1 MTDSTAPPLAATN
14 SVLTRP
20 LRKPQVF
27 WEQTVQRLLHDRA
40 GVVGLAI
47 IGLLVA
53 AAVFAPVIAPADP
66 YEIGSGFPFTPPS
79 SEHLMGTD
87 DLGRDVF
94 SRVLYGARVSLRVAV
109 FSVAAALVIAVPL
122 GLAAGYFGGP
132 VDTVISR
139 LFDTIFA
146 FPAILL
152 GIGFVAVLGPDLQN
166 VIIAVAIINI
176 PTIGR
181 LIRATVLGQRDQD
194 YVEAIRVAGASTA
207 RITFGHILPNAI
219 PPLFVQVALAAGE
232 AVLLEAA
239 FSFLGLG
246 SRPPTPSWGTM
257 LNEGRRFLDRAPWLG
272 FFPGLAIT
280 LMIFGLNS
288 LGDGVRNALDP
299 HRWRQTTHRTE
310 AKGA

>member
-1 MTDSTAPPLAATN
+1 MRSAAPPVAVSHGTLART
-14 SVLTRP
+14 P
-20 LRKPQVF
+20 RKPRAF
-27 WEQTVQRLLHDRA
+27 WEQTLYRLLHDRA
-40 GVVGLAI
+40 GVVGFVILSV
-47 IGLLVA
+47 LVA
-53 AAVFAPVIAPADP
+53 AAIFATAIAPADP
-66 YEIGSGFPFTPPS
+66 YEIGSGRPFAPPS
-79 SEHLMGTD
+79 GEHLMGTD

-94 SRVLYGARVSLRVAV
+94 SRVLFGARVSLQVAML
-109 FSVAAALVIAVPL
+109 SVTAALIIAVPL

-132 VDTVISR
+132 IDAVVTR
-139 LFDTIFA
+139 LFDTVFA
-146 FPAILL
+146 FPAILI

-166 VIIAVAIINI
+166 VILAVAIINI

-181 LIRATVLGQRDQD
+181 LVRASVLGQRDQD
-194 YVEAIRVAGASTA
+194 YVEAIRAVGASTP
-207 RITFGHILPNAI
+207 RIALGHILPNAI

-246 SRPPTPSWGTM
+246 SRPPTPSWGAM

-280 LMIFGLNS
+280 IMIFGLNA

-299 HRWRQTTHRTE
+299 RRWQRAAHRAGT
-310 AKGA
+310 KGV

>member
-1 MTDSTAPPLAATN
+1 VTDTTTSPLAATN
-14 SVLTRP
+14 SKLARP
-20 LRKPQVF
+20 LRKPLTF
-27 WEQTVQRLLHDRA
+27 WEQTLQGLLHDRA
-40 GVVGLAI
+40 GVVGLGI

-53 AAVFAPVIAPADP
+53 AAVFAPILAPADP
-66 YEIGSGFPFTPPS
+66 YEIGSGLPFAPPS
-79 SEHLMGTD
+79 SEHLMGID

-109 FSVAAALVIAVPL
+109 FSVAAAMIVAVPL

-132 VDTVISR
+132 LDAVISR

-146 FPAILL
+146 FPAILI

-194 YVEAIRVAGASTA
+194 YVEAIRAAGASTG

-246 SRPPTPSWGTM
+246 SRPPTPSWGAM

-288 LGDGVRNALDP
+288 LGDGVRHALDP
-299 HRWRQTTHRTE
+299 RRWRQAVNRAGT
-310 AKGA
+310 KGP